1 MIWLPVL
8 MTGGVLYAG
17 GKALQRVK
25 KPTWFARQPA
35 ATDVQQADREL
46 VVSAASLG
54 VAAAGGL
61 LALPVLGWLSLPVSL
76 YLLVPVIRE
85 AGQVVGKE
93 HRVNDQVLT
102 TARLGVCVVMG
113 YTFIAALD
121 AGLHTL
127 THRMQVR
134 NEAAWRQALRQRFGK
149 DAQPLVA
156 WLEQTSQR
164 PTATQ
169 QLGERMGSRAAPLML
184 VTCVLSTP
192 ILGINRSAAFLTTF
206 FGSHLRK
213 LGPYTAREFMRH
225 ALEQDI
231 LLTHPQLLDQAHKVD
246 TVVFDGRILHDTV
259 VCGQFGGIVRTLRQ
273 QQRAVYVFADA
284 DDGVCQAAQLDGCF
298 QALDAA
304 GRAGFVRQWQAEGKT
319 VAYIGSGD
327 DDLPVIQAANLA
339 ILHRHR
345 VLTEGHIP
353 HILLPRA
360 DLLPVLTVFALA
372 DTFASRQQFNL
383 LAPIGVDMVDISTTL
398 LLDFGLVY
406 SVMFTYTGLML
417 GMGNAQLPKLPMKS
431 ASELPP
437 PANLP
442 A

>member
-8 MTGGVLYAG
+8 MTGGVLYAS

-25 KPTWFARQPA
+25 KPAWFARQPA
-35 ATDVQQADREL
+35 ATDVQQADREM

-76 YLLVPVIRE
+76 YLFVPVIRE

-93 HRVNDQVLT
+93 RRVNDQVLT

-127 THRMQVR
+127 MHRIQVR
-134 NEAAWRQALRQRFGK
+134 NEAAWRQALRQRFGE

-156 WLEQTSQR
+156 WLEQTSQQ
-164 PTATQ
+164 PTAAQ

-184 VTCVLSTP
+184 ATCVLSTP
-192 ILGINRSAAFLTTF
+192 VLGINRSAAFLTTF

-213 LGPYTAREFMRH
+213 LGPYTAHEFMRH

-259 VCGQFGGIVRTLRQ
+259 VCGQFGGIVRALRQ
-273 QQRAVYVFADA
+273 QQRAVYVFADT
-284 DDGVCQAAQLDGCF
+284 DD
-298 QALDAA
+298 
-304 GRAGFVRQWQAEGKT
+304 RAGLIRQWQEEGKT
-319 VAYIGSGD
+319 VGYVGSGNN
-327 DDLPVIQAANLA
+327 DLPAMQAANLA
-339 ILHRHR
+339 ILHRHQ
-345 VLTEGHIP
+345 VLTEGNVP

-360 DLLPVLTVFALA
+360 DLLPVLTVFELA

-383 LAPIGVDMVDISTTL
+383 LAPIGVDVVDIATTL

-406 SVMFTYTGLML
+406 SVIFTYAGLML
-417 GMGNAQLPKLPMKS
+417 GMGSARLPKLPQDKGQVVDPS
-431 ASELPP
+431 LLVGQCQRGRRRYAAAPDK
-437 PANLP
+437 
-442 A
+442 